1 VAVKLRLKRIGA
13 KKKPF
18 YRVVAIDSRSRR
30 NGREIE
36 NIGFYDPHNI
46 ANTKLNLDLVSSW
59 ISKGAI
65 PTETVKNLIYNLS
78 K

>member
-1 VAVKLRLKRIGA
+1 MAVKLRLKRIGA

-18 YRVVAIDSRSRR
+18 YRVIAIDDRSRR
-30 NGREIE
+30 NGKEIE
-36 NIGFYDPHNI
+36 RVGFYDPHNSS
-46 ANTKLNLDLVSSW
+46 NTKLNLDLVSNL

>member
-18 YRVVAIDSRSRR
+18 YRVVAIDSRSGR

-36 NIGFYDPHNI
+36 NIGFYDPHNVS
-46 ANTKLNLDLVSSW
+46 NTKLNLDLVSSW

>member
-1 VAVKLRLKRIGA
+1 MAVKLRLKRIGA

-30 NGREIE
+30 NGKEIE
-36 NIGFYDPHNI
+36 RIGFYDPHNI
-46 ANTKLNLDLVSSW
+46 SNTKLNLDLVSSW
-59 ISKGAI
+59 IAKGAI